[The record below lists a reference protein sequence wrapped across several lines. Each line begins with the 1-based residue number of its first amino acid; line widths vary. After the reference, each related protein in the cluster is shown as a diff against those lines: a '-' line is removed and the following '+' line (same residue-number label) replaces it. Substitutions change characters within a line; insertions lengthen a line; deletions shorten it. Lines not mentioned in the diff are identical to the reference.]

1 MSPPA
6 DFVPLGRRRDP
17 SANTFEDMMSKFKAD
32 SSEKFSDLKRSAD
45 SKRSGGYPKPQ
56 RKSK

>member
-1 MSPPA
+1 
-6 DFVPLGRRRDP
+6 VPLGRRRDP
-17 SANTFEDMMSKFKAD
+17 SVNTFEDMMSKFKAD
-32 SSEKFSDLKRSAD
+32 SNEKFSDLKRSAD